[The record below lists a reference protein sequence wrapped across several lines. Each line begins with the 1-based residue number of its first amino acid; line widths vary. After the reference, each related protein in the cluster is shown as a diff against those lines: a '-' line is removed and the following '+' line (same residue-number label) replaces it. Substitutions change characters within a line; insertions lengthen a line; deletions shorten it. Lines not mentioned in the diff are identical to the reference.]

1 VAPWYVPAGHSEHE
15 VDASTAEKYPAAHA
29 EQLVDAF
36 EGAAFPL
43 SQTEKCRLSVV
54 ELFR

>member
-1 VAPWYVPAGHSEHE
+1 MQKYQELWLVAPWYVPATHSEHE
-15 VDASTAEKYPAAHA
+15 VDASAAAKKPAAHA

-43 SQTEKCRLSVV
+43 SQSE
-54 ELFR
+54 